1 MGWLVAQIKK
11 FGNPFIINNEECE
24 LIQLDTRDF
33 MVPNIVK
40 SIKEIQ
46 RGGKEQTDQFMKER

>member
-1 MGWLVAQIKK
+1 MGWLVAEIKK
-11 FGNPFIINNEECE
+11 FGNPFIINNKECE

-33 MVPNIVK
+33 IVPNIVK

-46 RGGKEQTDQFMKER
+46 GGGKEQTVQFMKER